1 MDAPAQT
8 SGYLIAGYGV
18 IFGTMLAYLVSL
30 AVRFRNL
37 RQDYEV
43 LQGAENQEK

>member
-8 SGYLIAGYGV
+8 LSYLVAGYVV

-30 AVRFRNL
+30 IVRFRNL
-37 RQDYEV
+37 RQDYEI
-43 LQGAENQEK
+43 LQGADDKE